1 MKQIIIVSLFLLL
14 ISLSSQQNAGFRYQ
28 KNNRFKYMDS
38 RRIRNNP
45 RLIKMHRTNLP
56 FNKENDLK
64 NTIINDKG
72 KEFKRGSDGQYLNY
86 GRSRFN
92 LHKI

>member
-14 ISLSSQQNAGFRYQ
+14 ISLSSQQYIGFRYQ

-45 RLIKMHRTNLP
+45 RLIKIHRSNLS
-56 FNKENDLK
+56 FNKENNLK
-64 NTIINDKG
+64 NKKINDKG
-72 KEFKRGSDGQYLNY
+72 IKINRGPNGQYLHY

-92 LHKI
+92 PHKI